1 MAKKLQ
7 NIYLHFYTAKHS
19 NTLRPE
25 IHKEWFSN
33 KERKETL
40 HHYSCP
46 LDCGAREIDDEKYL
60 PKIIVTVLIIG
71 LIITRIMII
80 MRWWWSYFESM

>member
-1 MAKKLQ
+1 M
-7 NIYLHFYTAKHS
+7 AKHS
-19 NTLRPE
+19 NTLHPE

-40 HHYSCP
+40 RHYSCP

-60 PKIIVTVLIIG
+60 PKIMVTVL
-71 LIITRIMII
+71 
-80 MRWWWSYFESM
+80 